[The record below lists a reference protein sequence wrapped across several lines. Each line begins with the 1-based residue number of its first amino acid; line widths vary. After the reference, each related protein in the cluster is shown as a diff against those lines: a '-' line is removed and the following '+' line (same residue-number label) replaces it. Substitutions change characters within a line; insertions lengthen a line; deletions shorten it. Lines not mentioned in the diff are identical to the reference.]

1 MGRERVSV
9 QARENAWRG
18 REGTRKSVSASLLT
32 APGLRDSS
40 SLRFPR
46 CRFNSIPS
54 VQSSFFFLCLIYVL
68 LPTALTPALHSP
80 LSTRQDKSNSFI
92 YQSVAGNY
100 EEGIF
105 FVKDAGET
113 AVSCGTRSLVGVA
126 VVDFPVSLC
135 QCFVRGSRQT
145 VGVAPLTGAGFKGLM
160 KMRKLVLSYA
170 RSALF
175 ASDLCNPRRWNKFAV
190 DLRAAK

>member
-54 VQSSFFFLCLIYVL
+54 VQSSFFFFFLCFIYVL
-68 LPTALTPALHSP
+68 LPTALVPALHLP
-80 LSTRQDKSNSFI
+80 LSARQD
-92 YQSVAGNY
+92 
-100 EEGIF
+100 
-105 FVKDAGET
+105 
-113 AVSCGTRSLVGVA
+113 
-126 VVDFPVSLC
+126 
-135 QCFVRGSRQT
+135 
-145 VGVAPLTGAGFKGLM
+145 
-160 KMRKLVLSYA
+160 
-170 RSALF
+170 
-175 ASDLCNPRRWNKFAV
+175 
-190 DLRAAK
+190 

>member
-18 REGTRKSVSASLLT
+18 REGTHKSVSASLLT

-54 VQSSFFFLCLIYVL
+54 VQSSFFLCLIYVL

-80 LSTRQDKSNSFI
+80 LSARQDKAILLFI
-92 YQSVAGNY
+92 KTLLGTTRRAF
-100 EEGIF
+100 F

-160 KMRKLVLSYA
+160 KMRKLVLSYV
-170 RSALF
+170 RSGLF
-175 ASDLCNPRRWNKFAV
+175 ASDLCNPRKWNKFAV
-190 DLRAAK
+190 DLRTAK